1 MRQVHSPC
9 NPHVVPEGQHRDAHV
24 PDGKTKAT
32 RRWTLTRVSPSRS
45 GSRAP
50 HPAAWQVPQNHGPLS
65 PGARGVAGGSAGG
78 RHSRPAPSPLPAVQA
93 SVPWPPAAACTLP
106 PPPATACVSDV
117 TETLLSPAARASPRR
132 ALQHAL
138 PGGAAAPPTA
148 PPPGPP
154 ATPATPAQVSGCGSA
169 WWLALASPPAA
180 HRVHCLR
187 RHRENPPATHP
198 GDGDAHHTAL
208 GHHLLGGW
216 NRRMPPDVGSW
227 RCGGHPV
234 PGPSVAGGVLT
245 GGRVCLLGN
254 HSGVVLSINSRE
266 MHSYLVS

>member
-50 HPAAWQVPQNHGPLS
+50 HPAAWQVPQNHRPLS

-106 PPPATACVSDV
+106 QIAACSQGRACGSQDMLEYIPSSELGQGGSQPYHSLLCTLRHGPALLWASGRPVQNDDSTSPCYRGWESMRPGVSTACCSGGRGLTGRGVQGG
-117 TETLLSPAARASPRR
+117 TGCG
-132 ALQHAL
+132 L
-138 PGGAAAPPTA
+138 PGG
-148 PPPGPP
+148 
-154 ATPATPAQVSGCGSA
+154 
-169 WWLALASPPAA
+169 
-180 HRVHCLR
+180 
-187 RHRENPPATHP
+187 
-198 GDGDAHHTAL
+198 
-208 GHHLLGGW
+208 GGI
-216 NRRMPPDVGSW
+216 PK
-227 RCGGHPV
+227 
-234 PGPSVAGGVLT
+234 AIL
-245 GGRVCLLGN
+245 
-254 HSGVVLSINSRE
+254 
-266 MHSYLVS
+266 